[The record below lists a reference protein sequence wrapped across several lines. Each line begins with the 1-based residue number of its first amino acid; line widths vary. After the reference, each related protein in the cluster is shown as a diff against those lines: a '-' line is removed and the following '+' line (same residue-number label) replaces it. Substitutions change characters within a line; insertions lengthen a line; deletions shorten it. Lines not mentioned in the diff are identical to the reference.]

1 MPAVAVILQRVQL
14 GISGQIDGFRAALES
29 DVPVDRD
36 RIDLPFPAVLHIFS
50 EPFGHDLVEQSAFGA
65 DSVPGPQILFASLV
79 PQIFER
85 LVQVAEVFFLRTVG
99 MGEPG
104 EGQAARRVGELQP
117 VDQSVGP
124 DRLRADADVGGRHA
138 GNVGEQGEQGGSRNR
153 GVQVSVITAPQT
165 TR

>member
-1 MPAVAVILQRVQL
+1 MPAVAVALQRVQL

-36 RIDLPFPAVLHIFS
+36 RIDLPFPAVLHIFP

-85 LVQVAEVFFLRTVG
+85 FVQVAAWVSLARVRRPVGSASSSLSISLSARTDCERTPMSAAV
-99 MGEPG
+99 MPG
-104 EGQAARRVGELQP
+104 
-117 VDQSVGP
+117 
-124 DRLRADADVGGRHA
+124 
-138 GNVGEQGEQGGSRNR
+138 
-153 GVQVSVITAPQT
+153 T
-165 TR
+165 